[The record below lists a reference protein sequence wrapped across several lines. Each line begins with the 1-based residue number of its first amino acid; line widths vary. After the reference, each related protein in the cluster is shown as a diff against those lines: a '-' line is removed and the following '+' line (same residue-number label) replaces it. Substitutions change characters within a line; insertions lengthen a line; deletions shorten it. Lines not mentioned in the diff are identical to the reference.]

1 MSIKVYKD
9 DSANSIFLEDANGAQ
24 FINSL
29 LASVPDGTVTITDL
43 ARQIDIVSNAN
54 HADFVDENDNS
65 YPGDAIAVCN
75 ALNAIFQ
82 SSGTSTTNLPVITS
96 SLGVSLVQGQILNY
110 ELTAD
115 FGVGYEWDLSN
126 VPGITTVDGNV
137 RKLIGGSSL
146 ATGEYAIPV
155 KAINYN
161 GEDSQIIELTVG
173 NPAFANSKSTLFNN
187 QQYCAGNAGILQN
200 VLGRSGNGS
209 GASDAWSVSL
219 WFKGSTAN
227 QGQTIFYFGDG
238 DIANNGYIQLMQINS
253 SGNKLLRLRYGSN
266 NNNLRLQTPVGSIVA
281 GTWHHILITYDGGTT
296 GSSSGS
302 LNDYYSRFKIFIDG
316 SQVTTNN
323 SHSNYGWSGAI
334 NPVNFRFGRTSG
346 IYMRGCNLDEF
357 ALWDSDQSSNS
368 ANIYNN
374 GTVFDYMNLSQA
386 PLHWWRMGDGDTFP
400 YLFDNGTEANLIM
413 VMSNMTSANFVNDV
427 P

>member
-54 HADFVDENDNS
+54 HTDFVDENDNS

-96 SLGVSLVQGQILNY
+96 SLGISLVQGQILNY

-187 QQYCAGNAGILQN
+187 QQYCTGNAGILQN

-323 SHSNYGWSGAI
+323 SQSNYGWSGAI

>member
-54 HADFVDENDNS
+54 HTDFVDENDNS

-96 SLGVSLVQGQILNY
+96 SLGISLVQGQILNY

-323 SHSNYGWSGAI
+323 SQSNYGWSGAI

-413 VMSNMTSANFVNDV
+413 IMSNMTSANFVNDV

>member
-54 HADFVDENDNS
+54 HTDFVDENDNS

-96 SLGVSLVQGQILNY
+96 SLGISLVQGQILNY

-323 SHSNYGWSGAI
+323 SQSNYGWSGAI

>member
-1 MSIKVYKD
+1 
-9 DSANSIFLEDANGAQ
+9 
-24 FINSL
+24 
-29 LASVPDGTVTITDL
+29 
-43 ARQIDIVSNAN
+43 
-54 HADFVDENDNS
+54 
-65 YPGDAIAVCN
+65 
-75 ALNAIFQ
+75 
-82 SSGTSTTNLPVITS
+82 
-96 SLGVSLVQGQILNY
+96 
-110 ELTAD
+110 
-115 FGVGYEWDLSN
+115 
-126 VPGITTVDGNV
+126 
-137 RKLIGGSSL
+137 
-146 ATGEYAIPV
+146 
-155 KAINYN
+155 
-161 GEDSQIIELTVG
+161 
-173 NPAFANSKSTLFNN
+173 
-187 QQYCAGNAGILQN
+187 
-200 VLGRSGNGS
+200 
-209 GASDAWSVSL
+209 
-219 WFKGSTAN
+219 
-227 QGQTIFYFGDG
+227 
-238 DIANNGYIQLMQINS
+238 MQINS

-323 SHSNYGWSGAI
+323 SQSNYGWSGSI
-334 NPVNFRFGRTSG
+334 DPINFRFGRTSG

-413 VMSNMTSANFVNDV
+413 IMSNMTSANFVNDV